1 MTTDPAELSEFS
13 IAQAKVRTS
22 YDDVPY
28 ASYPYAQS
36 HPNRVAATATLLGL
50 TPQAIETASVLE
62 IGCAAGGNLIPMAA
76 AYPQARFLGIDL
88 SSKQIDQA
96 RVRAKRL
103 GLDNIEFR
111 HQDVTSF
118 EKSDRGHDYI
128 ICHGVYSWVSDPVR
142 NAILNL
148 CAANLTPDGVAYI
161 SYNVLP
167 GWRPRQV
174 VRDAMLAHVS
184 DIADP
189 AQRLSQARAFIDFLK
204 DSAPKSPYG
213 EAIRE
218 VASWLG
224 SMGGSYVFHEFL
236 EIDNAPCTFK
246 DFMKAA
252 NRHGLVFLGE
262 CELRSMLPENYGA
275 VAPTIRTLGG
285 NDVVAAEQYIDVFS
299 GRTFRQTLLVPAAR
313 LPGISRNVSPDR
325 LASLHLVSNLAA
337 VPSDD
342 PDFPY
347 VFKDPV
353 GATFK
358 TRRENVR
365 RTFELIQANQP
376 GSSSYRQLLDQ
387 LNAGGGPLTPAD
399 EAEVLNSLQTA
410 LMIGLLTASAT
421 DRNGQEC
428 RRAADRPGGGP
439 QRCPAWH
446 VDRQPP
452 ARARRVRCRRPASSA
467 LARRHQRRRSPRGF
481 LEPGGEERHDRFRAG
496 RAARDRRSGAQDLRR
511 RACGACPATARR
523 AGGSLAPTG
532 ARNGSITRHG
542 SLAGFRVAGMIEAE
556 ALVRLTLSLLSSRRT
571 LRKSRSGRREP
582 S

>member
-1 MTTDPAELSEFS
+1 MTTESAEASEFS
-13 IAQAKVRTS
+13 VAQAKVRTS

-36 HPNRVAATATLLGL
+36 HPCRIAATASLLGL
-50 TPQAIETASVLE
+50 TPRDIETASVLE

-76 AYPQARFLGIDL
+76 AYPKAHFLGIDL

-96 RVRAKRL
+96 RARAKRL
-103 GLDNIEFR
+103 GLANIEFR

-118 EKSDRGHDYI
+118 GKPDRGYDYI

-142 NAILNL
+142 NAILGL
-148 CAANLTPDGVAYI
+148 CASNLTADGIAYI

-174 VRDAMLAHVS
+174 VRDAMLAHVA

-189 AQRLSQARAFIDFLK
+189 AQRLEQARAFIDFLK
-204 DSAPKSPYG
+204 DNAPKSPYG

-224 SMGGSYVFHEFL
+224 SMGASYVFHEFL

-252 NRHGLVFLGE
+252 NRNGLVFLGE

-313 LPGISRNVSPDR
+313 LRSISRNVSPDR
-325 LASLHLVSNLAA
+325 LASLHFVSSLAA

-342 PDFPY
+342 PNFPY
-347 VFKDPV
+347 VFKDAM
-353 GATFK
+353 GATFR
-358 TRRENVR
+358 TRLEGVR
-365 RTFELIQANQP
+365 RAFECIQANRP
-376 GSSSYRQLLDQ
+376 GSSSYPQLLDQ
-387 LNAGGGPLTPAD
+387 LKAGGGPLTPAD
-399 EAEVLNSLQTA
+399 RAEILNSLQTA
-410 LMIGLLTASAT
+410 LMIGLLTAST
-421 DRNGQEC
+421 RPVQPG
-428 RRAADRPGGGP
+428 RRADLRPL
-439 QRCPAWH
+439 ALE
-446 VDRQPP
+446 V
-452 ARARRVRCRRPASSA
+452 ARRDAAHGTSTVNLRHEPVELDVVARHLLPLLDGTNDSA
-467 LARRHQRRRSPRGF
+467 A
-481 LEPGGEERHDRFRAG
+481 LE
-496 RAARDRRSGAQDLRR
+496 AALSQAVK
-511 RACGACPATARR
+511 
-523 AGGSLAPTG
+523 GGSIGFVRGGQRVTDDADIKACIVDHLERVLQQLEGQAVLLPPE
-532 ARNGSITRHG
+532 TR
-542 SLAGFRVAGMIEAE
+542 AKA
-556 ALVRLTLSLLSSRRT
+556 
-571 LRKSRSGRREP
+571 
-582 S
+582 

>member
-13 IAQAKVRTS
+13 SAQAKVRTS

-28 ASYPYAQS
+28 ASYPYPQS

-50 TPQAIETASVLE
+50 TPRAIETASVLE

-76 AYPQARFLGIDL
+76 AYPQSRFLGIDL

-96 RVRAKRL
+96 RARAKRL
-103 GLDNIEFR
+103 GLANIEFR

-118 EKSDRGHDYI
+118 EKSSQGYDYI

-148 CAANLTPDGVAYI
+148 CASNLTPDGIAYI

-174 VRDAMLAHVS
+174 VRDAMLAHVA

-252 NRHGLVFLGE
+252 NRNGLVFLGE

-313 LPGISRNVSPDR
+313 LSDISRNVSPDR
-325 LASLHLVSNLAA
+325 LASLHFVSNLAA
-337 VPSDD
+337 VASDD
-342 PDFPY
+342 PAFPY

-358 TRRENVR
+358 TRLENVR
-365 RTFELIQANQP
+365 RAFELIQANQP
-376 GSSSYRQLLDQ
+376 GSSSYRQLPDQ
-387 LNAGGGPLTPAD
+387 LKAGGGRPLTPAD
-399 EAEVLNSLQTA
+399 EVEVLNSLQTA
-410 LMIGLLTASAT
+410 LMIGLLTVSVRPVETGRST
-421 DRNGQEC
+421 D
-428 RRAADRPGGGP
+428 A
-439 QRCPAWH
+439 
-446 VDRQPP
+446 
-452 ARARRVRCRRPASSA
+452 RPAA
-467 LARRHQRRRSPRGF
+467 LEVARSDAAHGTSTVNLRHEPVEIDVVARHLLPLLDGTNDVAALEASLSQAVKNETIAFVRDGQRVT
-481 LEPGGEERHDRFRAG
+481 D
-496 RAARDRRSGAQDLRR
+496 
-511 RACGACPATARR
+511 
-523 AGGSLAPTG
+523 
-532 ARNGSITRHG
+532 
-542 SLAGFRVAGMIEAE
+542 EAE
-556 ALVRLTLSLLSSRRT
+556 IRTCVAEHLERVLRQLEGQAVLLPHE
-571 LRKSRSGRREP
+571 GD
-582 S
+582 